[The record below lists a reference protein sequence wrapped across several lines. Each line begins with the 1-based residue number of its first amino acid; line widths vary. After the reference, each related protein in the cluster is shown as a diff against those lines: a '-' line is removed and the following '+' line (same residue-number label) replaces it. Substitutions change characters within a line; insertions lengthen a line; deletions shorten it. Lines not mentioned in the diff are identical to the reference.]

1 MMAQRKASNAPRVL
15 AVQALMAVAV
25 EDQTLT
31 QAADAAAASC
41 SDPRDAALVKE
52 LCYGV
57 LRWQPRLEAW
67 LAKLLQRPLKPA
79 DQDLK
84 FLLLLGLY
92 QLAYLRIPDHAAV
105 QQTVEACRAL
115 DKSWA
120 ASLTNAVLRRF
131 QREREVVEAAVAD
144 DPQAR
149 YAHPQW
155 FIEELKRDWPAHWQ
169 TMLEAGN
176 ERPPFTL
183 RVNRRVQGRDAYL
196 EKLSGLGL
204 AAQACEHSPDGVNL
218 GVPMDVKLLPGFA
231 EGAVSVQDEGA
242 QLAEALLDVR
252 DGMRVL
258 DACAAPGGKTCHLLE
273 RHDLA
278 MTAVEL
284 EARRA
289 QRIRE
294 NLTRLKLEAQLK
306 VADAA
311 KVQEWWDGEAY
322 HRILLDAPCSAS
334 GVVRRHPDVKLRRT
348 PGEVAT
354 AAGLQA
360 RLLDALW
367 PLLAPGGKLLY
378 VTCSVFQRENAAQ
391 IAAFLGGHPD
401 AAALPLQTGWGV
413 TAGAGQQVLTGQ
425 GGMDGFYYAC
435 LEKRG

>member
-1 MMAQRKASNAPRVL
+1 MTAARKPSDAPRVL
-15 AVQALMAVAV
+15 AVQALLAVAV

-31 QAADAAAASC
+31 QAADAAAAVC
-41 SDPRDAALVKE
+41 GDPRDAALVKE
-52 LCYGV
+52 LCYGT

-67 LAKLLQRPLKPA
+67 LAKLMDRPLKPA
-79 DQDLK
+79 DLDVK

-92 QLAYLRIPDHAAV
+92 QIAFLRIPDHAAV
-105 QQTVEACRAL
+105 QQTVETCRQL

-120 ASLTNAVLRRF
+120 AGLVNAVLRRF
-131 QREREVVEAAVAD
+131 QRERGEVEAAVAED
-144 DPQAR
+144 LQAR
-149 YAHPQW
+149 YAHPKW
-155 FIEELKRDWPAHWQ
+155 FIDEVKRDWPEHWQ

-183 RVNRRVQGRDAYL
+183 RVNRRMQDRDAYL
-196 EKLSGLGL
+196 ARLADLGI
-204 AAQACEHSPDGVNL
+204 AAEACEHSPDGVTL
-218 GVPMDVKLLPGFA
+218 GSPMDVKQLPGFA
-231 EGAVSVQDEGA
+231 EGQISVQDEGA
-242 QLAEALLDVR
+242 QLAEALLDAQ

-273 RHDLA
+273 RHSLR

-294 NLTRLKLEAQLK
+294 NLTRLKLDATLK

-311 KVQEWWDGEAY
+311 QVQSWWDGEPFQ
-322 HRILLDAPCSAS
+322 RILLDAPCSAS

-348 PGEVAT
+348 PQEVAN

-360 RLLDALW
+360 KLLGALW
-367 PLLAPGGKLLY
+367 PLLAPRGKLLY

-391 IAAFLGGHPD
+391 IAAFLAGHPD
-401 AAALPLQTGWGV
+401 AAALPVQTGWGV
-413 TAGAGQQVLTGQ
+413 TAGAGRQVLTGQ

-435 LEKRG
+435 LEKR

>member
-1 MMAQRKASNAPRVL
+1 MAQRRPSNAPRVL

-31 QAADAAAASC
+31 QAADAAAVLC
-41 SDPRDAALVKE
+41 NDPRDAALVKE

-67 LAKLLQRPLKPA
+67 LTRLVARPLKPA
-79 DQDLK
+79 DQDIK

-105 QQTVEACRAL
+105 QQTVEACRL
-115 DKSWA
+115 LEKGWA
-120 ASLTNAVLRRF
+120 AKLVNAVLRRF
-131 QREREVVEAAVAD
+131 QRERAGIEAAVAD
-144 DPQAR
+144 DLEAR
-149 YAHPQW
+149 YAHPRW
-155 FIEELKRDWPAHWQ
+155 FIEELRRDWPQHWQ

-183 RVNRRVQGRDAYL
+183 RVNRRVQTRDAYL
-196 EKLSGLGL
+196 DKLAALGL
-204 AAQACEHSPDGVNL
+204 AAQPCHHSPDGITL
-218 GVPMDVKLLPGFA
+218 ETPMDVKLLPGFA

-242 QLAEALLDVR
+242 QLAASLLDAA

-258 DACAAPGGKTCHLLE
+258 DACAAPGGKTCHVLE
-273 RHDLA
+273 RHSLH

-294 NLTRLKLEAQLK
+294 NLTRLKLDAVLK

-311 KVQEWWDGEAY
+311 EVQSWWDGEPY
-322 HRILLDAPCSAS
+322 QRILLDAPCSAS

-348 PGEVAT
+348 PQEVAA

-360 RLLDALW
+360 RLLGALW
-367 PLLAPGGKLLY
+367 PLLAPRGKLLY

-391 IAAFLGGHPD
+391 IAAFLAGHPD
-401 AAALPLQTGWGV
+401 AAAPPLQTGWGV
-413 TAGAGQQVLTGQ
+413 TAGAGRQVLTGQ

-435 LEKRG
+435 LEKR

>member
-1 MMAQRKASNAPRVL
+1 MMAVRKPSDAPRVL
-15 AVQALMAVAV
+15 AVQALLAVAV

-31 QAADAAAASC
+31 QAADAAAAAC
-41 SDPRDAALVKE
+41 GDPRDAALVKE
-52 LCYGV
+52 LCYGT

-67 LAKLLQRPLKPA
+67 LAKLMDRPLKPV
-79 DQDLK
+79 DQDVK

-92 QLAYLRIPDHAAV
+92 QIAYLRIPDHAAV
-105 QQTVEACRAL
+105 QQTVEACRQL

-120 ASLTNAVLRRF
+120 AGLTNAVLRRF
-131 QREREVVEAAVAD
+131 QREREQVEAAVAED
-144 DPQAR
+144 LQAR
-149 YAHPQW
+149 YAHPKW
-155 FIEELKRDWPAHWQ
+155 FIEEVQRDWPEHWQ

-183 RVNRRVQGRDAYL
+183 RVNRRVQDRDAYL
-196 EKLSGLGL
+196 ARLADLGI
-204 AAQACEHSPDGVNL
+204 AAEACEHSPDGVTL
-218 GVPMDVKLLPGFA
+218 GSPMDVKQLPGFA
-231 EGAVSVQDEGA
+231 EGTVSVQDEGA
-242 QLAEALLDVR
+242 QLAERLLDAQ

-273 RHDLA
+273 RHNLS

-294 NLTRLKLEAQLK
+294 NLTRLKLDATLK

-311 KVQEWWDGEAY
+311 QVQSWWDGEAY

-348 PGEVAT
+348 PAEVAN

-360 RLLDALW
+360 KLLGALW

-391 IAAFLGGHPD
+391 IAAFLAGHPD
-401 AAALPLQTGWGV
+401 AAALPMQTGWGV
-413 TAGAGQQVLTGQ
+413 TAGAGRQVLTGQ

-435 LEKRG
+435 LEKR